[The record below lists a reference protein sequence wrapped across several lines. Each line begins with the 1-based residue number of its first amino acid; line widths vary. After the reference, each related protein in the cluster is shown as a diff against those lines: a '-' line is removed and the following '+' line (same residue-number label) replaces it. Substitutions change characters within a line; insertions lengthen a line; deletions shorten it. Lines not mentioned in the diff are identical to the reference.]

1 MMKVVDPGRNL
12 LLYVGLMALLALAV
26 GCGRAPVAAQ
36 PASNSE
42 AAVQVNV
49 FRVQAAPMASSALIP
64 SVLSVERTVAVL
76 AQREGLLKT
85 LRGEEGARVAQGE
98 VLAQLDDAE
107 LRTQIREAEL
117 EVSRLRI
124 EERQFESQVDVCRLE
139 LDQEQAL
146 FKDGLTAKR
155 QLDRARYKLEGAQ
168 QELEKSRLATR
179 GMQTKVEGLRLE
191 LAKAVIRAPFAG
203 LVIHR
208 FAKLGALAAKNEK
221 LFEVAQLSPLE
232 VKFQLPLSQAKDLS
246 AGSTVTLLAADG
258 VQSLAQA
265 RIRRLAPT
273 ADAASNTLGFTADVI
288 EDAGL
293 LPGMSVY
300 VKLVADAALPG
311 VWVPRAAFLDEA
323 ALTANG
329 TAEVWVIEGGK
340 CAQRTVS
347 IGAADGDQ
355 VRVETGLTAGERLII
370 APPLGLKAGAPVR
383 EK

>member
-1 MMKVVDPGRNL
+1 MKVVELSGNL
-12 LLYVGLMALLALAV
+12 LLHASLGALLALCV

-36 PASNSE
+36 QAVSSV
-42 AAVQVNV
+42 AAVPVNV
-49 FRVQAAPMASSALIP
+49 FKVEAAPVASSALIP
-64 SVLSVERTVAVL
+64 SVLSVERTVVVL

-139 LDQEQAL
+139 LEQEQTL

-168 QELEKSRLATR
+168 QELEKARLATR

-191 LAKAVIRAPFAG
+191 LAKAVIRAPFSG

-232 VKFQLPLSQAKDLS
+232 VKFQLPLAQAKDLS

-258 VQSLAQA
+258 LQALAQA

-273 ADAASNTLGFTADVI
+273 ADAASNTLGFTADVL
-288 EDAGL
+288 DGAGL

-300 VKLVADAALPG
+300 VKLAADAAPPG
-311 VWVPRAAFLDEA
+311 VWVPRAAFINEA
-323 ALTANG
+323 ALTASG
-329 TAEVWVIEGGK
+329 SASVWVIEGGK

-355 VRVETGLTAGERLII
+355 VRVEAGLAADERLII
-370 APPLGLKAGAPVR
+370 APPVGLKAGTLVQER
-383 EK
+383 